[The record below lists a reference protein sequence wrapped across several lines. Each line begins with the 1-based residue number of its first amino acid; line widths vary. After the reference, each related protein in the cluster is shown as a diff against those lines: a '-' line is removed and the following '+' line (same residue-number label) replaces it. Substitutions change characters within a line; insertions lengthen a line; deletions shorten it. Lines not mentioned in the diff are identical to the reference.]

1 MREASLRKF
10 PMDEQ
15 MLTIEVRTRRLDDP
29 QMTSDDL

>member
-15 MLTIEVRTRRLDDP
+15 MLTIEVPTRRLDD
-29 QMTSDDL
+29 LR